1 MKQKII
7 DVNLVFSKIGR
18 ALIAAQRTELIT
30 SEILR
35 FLAENDRDLFNL
47 TSEEFLKLAGKTQ
60 KTKMTLGTI
69 FKLLK
74 LNPSLVI
81 EEELNSY
88 LEKRNI
94 LVHNFFND
102 YLHTRNVQQ
111 AKKAEKFCDDF
122 LQHSMR
128 MESFF
133 KGFLNFISLPP
144 IPEDEEPY
152 VEESLMT
159 EDFYYFISHFTKYH
173 PGEEI

>member
-1 MKQKII
+1 MNKKTV

-18 ALIAAQRTELIT
+18 CLVAAQRIELA
-30 SEILR
+30 SGEILK
-35 FLAENDRDLFNL
+35 FLAEYDKDLYNL

-60 KTKMTLGTI
+60 KTKMTLGNI

-74 LNPSLVI
+74 LNPNLVI

-88 LEKRNI
+88 LQKRNM
-94 LVHNFFND
+94 LVHNFLTD
-102 YLHTRNVQQ
+102 YLHTVNVKQ
-111 AKKAEKFCDDF
+111 AKKAEYFCDDF
-122 LQHSMR
+122 LKHSAL

-133 KGFLNFISLPP
+133 KGFLNFILLPP

-159 EDFYYFISHFTKYH
+159 EDFYYFISHFIKYH